1 MPKESQFCAR
11 CRPSLAHGLFS
22 ACTLLAPVAVSSK
35 RSLGGTRNLA
45 RVLHKRGFGPSKPSL
60 PLIEVLGDAKCS
72 KRRFANRAIIIYMT
86 TRSTVAWMVK
96 CVF

>member
-1 MPKESQFCAR
+1 M
-11 CRPSLAHGLFS
+11 
-22 ACTLLAPVAVSSK
+22 
-35 RSLGGTRNLA
+35 A